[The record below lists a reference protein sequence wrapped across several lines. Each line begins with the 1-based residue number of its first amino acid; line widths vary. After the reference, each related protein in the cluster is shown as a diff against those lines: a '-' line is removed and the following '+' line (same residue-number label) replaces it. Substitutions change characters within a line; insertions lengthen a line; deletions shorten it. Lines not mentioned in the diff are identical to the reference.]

1 MPLISRKQYSNNVT
15 PFLTPDFIQGSLSF
29 PLHPYRGQ
37 KKASGSP
44 DLELHMVELSCGCW
58 ELNLGPLK
66 EQPLLLPGEP
76 PPQTKI
82 FTILM
87 FWLSFIAM
95 EPLYASLGSYT
106 LYCIYFFCIF
116 LLILIKQKS
125 KTISWKKRPLFKHK
139 KKEHKKFK
147 LLL

>member
-1 MPLISRKQYSNNVT
+1 MPHVDSGIY
-15 PFLTPDFIQGSLSF
+15 
-29 PLHPYRGQ
+29 
-37 KKASGSP
+37 KAKEGERLG
-44 DLELHMVELSCGCW
+44 LELQKIVCCW
-58 ELNLGPLK
+58 KVNPGPLK